1 MYIVASF
8 RYKGG
13 QHLLTINE
21 AKQCQVLQAY
31 MPKMGHRSYM
41 SWLISPRMGY
51 RNYMSC
57 ACFPWLEL

>member
-51 RNYMSC
+51 RNYMS
-57 ACFPWLEL
+57 